1 MTTSGKQI
9 WRGEVSSSGEMSQPS
24 LPGKDPTTNDNEE
37 FIVDEIMPIHYD
49 DVDVSSSNPLML
61 FTMPCP
67 PPPPPQHLS
76 TKLLLFKSI
85 SLEQPAQD
93 ASQAF
98 PPTTPPPP
106 VFIYSRIAVG
116 ELPFKLPDTVFMP
129 PLPEESLIPPPPSQL
144 FSSISYNSLDNFDKS
159 DVSDYSVSESAPDST
174 DSESSSSSSTGIS
187 QWVTVVDTSSP
198 IEMEMVVGMWEKH
211 TKGIGGKL
219 LERMGYIR

>member
-1 MTTSGKQI
+1 MP
-9 WRGEVSSSGEMSQPS
+9 QPS

-37 FIVDEIMPIHYD
+37 VIVDEVMLTHYD
-49 DVDVSSSNPLML
+49 DVDVSSSNPLTL
-61 FTMPCP
+61 FTKPYPLP
-67 PPPPPQHLS
+67 PPPPSQMS
-76 TKLLLFKSI
+76 TKLLLLKSI

-98 PPTTPPPP
+98 PPPTPTPPPP

-116 ELPFKLPDTVFMP
+116 EMPPKLPQIDFKP

-144 FSSISYNSLDNFDKS
+144 ISSSSCNSLDNFDKS

-174 DSESSSSSSTGIS
+174 DSESSSSSSTRIS
-187 QWVTVVDTSSP
+187 QWVTVVDTSSL